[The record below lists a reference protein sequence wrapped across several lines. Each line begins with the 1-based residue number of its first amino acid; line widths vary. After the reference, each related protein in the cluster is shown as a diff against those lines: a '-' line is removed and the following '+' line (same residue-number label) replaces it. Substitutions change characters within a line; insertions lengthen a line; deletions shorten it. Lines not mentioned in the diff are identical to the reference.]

1 MLEPLSYVKYIDIVV
16 DALMPSLNIKSC
28 TDKLFS
34 QYIFIFHGLWLHK
47 IWMDFFMHVTYL
59 MLLAPSMYN
68 MFSLSQKLDS

>member
-1 MLEPLSYVKYIDIVV
+1 MLEPLSHVKYIDIVV

-47 IWMDFFMHVTYL
+47 IMDGFFYACDIFN
-59 MLLAPSMYN
+59 APSTIN
-68 MFSLSQKLDS
+68 V